1 VKGQRTIAGLVAAL
15 LAAAL
20 GWWLGTA
27 TTDESAPAATATVT
41 VTVTVARAES
51 PAEPAPGTATD
62 PASGLAWIAVAALP
76 AEGRETIELI
86 AAGGPFPYERDGVVF
101 QNREG
106 ILPDESRGYYR
117 EYTVP
122 TPGSD
127 DRGARRIVRGSGG
140 ELYYT
145 EDHYESFRRVQR

>member
-1 VKGQRTIAGLVAAL
+1 VKGQRTIVGLLAAL

-20 GWWLGTA
+20 GWWLGTT
-27 TTDESAPAATATVT
+27 TTDESTPAATATVT
-41 VTVTVARAES
+41 VTVKAATAES
-51 PAEPAPGTATD
+51 PAEPAPETATD

-76 AEGRETIELI
+76 AEGRETLELI
-86 AAGGPFPYERDGVVF
+86 DAGGPYPYERDGIVF

-127 DRGARRIVRGSGG
+127 DRGARRIVTGSGG

-145 EDHYESFRRVQR
+145 EDHYESFRRIRR